1 MAHVEQLHFE
11 WAGPSETRDPNQ
23 VVIDPETTAVAIA
36 LIARALLAVVRAV
49 QEADDE
55 R

>member
-1 MAHVEQLHFE
+1 MAHVEQLRFP
-11 WAGPSETRDPNQ
+11 WGSSETRDSNQ

-36 LIARALLAVVRAV
+36 LMARALIAVVRAV
-49 QEADDE
+49 READDE

>member
-1 MAHVEQLHFE
+1 MEQVKQRQFE
-11 WAGPSETRDPNQ
+11 WPAPSEARDPNQ

-36 LIARALLAVVRAV
+36 LMARALIAVMHAV
-49 QEADDE
+49 QEPDDE